1 MFGIWH
7 FEIKYFGDSSLNT
20 RFICV
25 HMHFIHTSWR
35 KFCAVFLV
43 ILSVGLSV
51 CYVTSEKVKMFRNF
65 SDKRPPPRVRGRTDQ
80 MVSFPKAGLG
90 LLWRG
95 YRWNSL
101 EIAGNCVDFWV
112 PAGLHLLDSSK
123 TTLKDK
129 EGYDWGR
136 TGCTHGHRTCKHS
149 VLHWRLMEKWSL
161 GSLWQTACHPWWI
174 CS

>member
-7 FEIKYFGDSSLNT
+7 FEIRYFGDSSLNT

-25 HMHFIHTSWR
+25 HMHFTHTSWR
-35 KFCAVFLV
+35 KFCAVFSV

-51 CYVTSEKVKMFRNF
+51 CYVTTEKVKMFRNF
-65 SDKRPPPRVRGRTDQ
+65 SDKGPPPRVRGRTEQ
-80 MVSFPKAGLG
+80 MVSFPKAGLR
-90 LLWRG
+90 LRWRG

-129 EGYDWGR
+129 EGYGWGAR
-136 TGCTHGHRTCKHS
+136 DALMGTEPVNIPCYIEDSWRSDPWAPCDSLPSS
-149 VLHWRLMEKWSL
+149 VDMQL
-161 GSLWQTACHPWWI
+161 G
-174 CS
+174 